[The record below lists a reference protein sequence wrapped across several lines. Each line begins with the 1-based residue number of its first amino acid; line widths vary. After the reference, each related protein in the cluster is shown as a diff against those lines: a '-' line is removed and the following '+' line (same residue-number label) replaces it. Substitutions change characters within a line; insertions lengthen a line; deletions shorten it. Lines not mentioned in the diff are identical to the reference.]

1 MGKSKV
7 TDYMIRYIE
16 ENRIDAKSLAAH
28 AGIDAGKLRK
38 DYKEPLDAEEFLSLC
53 AYLHCPGAGAPPPSA
68 RTTPSAPS
76 TSSFSRSAESVGMMP
91 VSAAS

>member
-16 ENRIDAKSLAAH
+16 ENRMDAKSLAAH

-38 DYKEPLDAEEFLSLC
+38 DYKEPLDAEDLGIRPEQVQRML
-53 AYLHCPGAGAPPPSA
+53 
-68 RTTPSAPS
+68 
-76 TSSFSRSAESVGMMP
+76 
-91 VSAAS
+91 

>member
-38 DYKEPLDAEEFLSLC
+38 DLPIEVP
-53 AYLHCPGAGAPPPSA
+53 HCPD
-68 RTTPSAPS
+68 
-76 TSSFSRSAESVGMMP
+76 
-91 VSAAS
+91 

>member
-53 AYLHCPGAGAPPPSA
+53 AYLGIRPEQYSGCCEPL
-68 RTTPSAPS
+68 
-76 TSSFSRSAESVGMMP
+76 F
-91 VSAAS
+91 ASDIITCNA

>member
-16 ENRIDAKSLAAH
+16 ENRMDAKSLAAH

-38 DYKEPLDAEEFLSLC
+38 DYKEPLDAEEFLSFVFL
-53 AYLHCPGAGAPPPSA
+53 L
-68 RTTPSAPS
+68 
-76 TSSFSRSAESVGMMP
+76 
-91 VSAAS
+91 

>member
-16 ENRIDAKSLAAH
+16 ENRM
-28 AGIDAGKLRK
+28 DAGKLRK

-53 AYLHCPGAGAPPPSA
+53 AYLGIRPEQVQ
-68 RTTPSAPS
+68 R
-76 TSSFSRSAESVGMMP
+76 ML
-91 VSAAS
+91 

>member
-16 ENRIDAKSLAAH
+16 ENRMDAKSLAAH

-53 AYLHCPGAGAPPPSA
+53 AYLGNRYSGCCEPL
-68 RTTPSAPS
+68 
-76 TSSFSRSAESVGMMP
+76 F
-91 VSAAS
+91 ASDIITCNA

>member
-16 ENRIDAKSLAAH
+16 EKRMDAKSLAAM
-28 AGIDAGKLRK
+28 RK

-53 AYLHCPGAGAPPPSA
+53 AYLGIRPEQVQ
-68 RTTPSAPS
+68 R
-76 TSSFSRSAESVGMMP
+76 ML
-91 VSAAS
+91 

>member
-16 ENRIDAKSLAAH
+16 ENRMDAKSLAAH

-38 DYKEPLDAEEFLSLC
+38 DYKEPLDAEEFLSWYQTGTGT
-53 AYLHCPGAGAPPPSA
+53 ADAVNHYLPP
-68 RTTPSAPS
+68 T
-76 TSSFSRSAESVGMMP
+76 
-91 VSAAS
+91 

>member
-16 ENRIDAKSLAAH
+16 ENRMDAKSLAAH

-38 DYKEPLDAEEFLSLC
+38 DYKEPLDAEEFLSL
-53 AYLHCPGAGAPPPSA
+53 YLGIRPEQVQ
-68 RTTPSAPS
+68 R
-76 TSSFSRSAESVGMMP
+76 ML
-91 VSAAS
+91 

>member
-16 ENRIDAKSLAAH
+16 ENRMDAKSLAAH

-53 AYLHCPGAGAPPPSA
+53 A
-68 RTTPSAPS
+68 
-76 TSSFSRSAESVGMMP
+76 
-91 VSAAS
+91 

>member
-38 DYKEPLDAEEFLSLC
+38 DYKEPLDAEE
-53 AYLHCPGAGAPPPSA
+53 SA
-68 RTTPSAPS
+68 HIL
-76 TSSFSRSAESVGMMP
+76 
-91 VSAAS
+91 VSDRNRYSGCCEPLFASDIITCNA

>member
-16 ENRIDAKSLAAH
+16 ENRMDAKSLAAH

-38 DYKEPLDAEEFLSLC
+38 DYKEQI
-53 AYLHCPGAGAPPPSA
+53 G
-68 RTTPSAPS
+68 R
-76 TSSFSRSAESVGMMP
+76 
-91 VSAAS
+91 ASCRERV

>member
-16 ENRIDAKSLAAH
+16 ENRMDAKSLAAH

-53 AYLHCPGAGAPPPSA
+53 SISWYQTGTGTADAVNHYLPP
-68 RTTPSAPS
+68 T
-76 TSSFSRSAESVGMMP
+76 
-91 VSAAS
+91 

>member
-38 DYKEPLDAEEFLSLC
+38 TIQKRQHHYC
-53 AYLHCPGAGAPPPSA
+53 ATG
-68 RTTPSAPS
+68 
-76 TSSFSRSAESVGMMP
+76 
-91 VSAAS
+91 

>member
-7 TDYMIRYIE
+7 TDCMIRYIE

-53 AYLHCPGAGAPPPSA
+53 AYLGIRPEQVQ
-68 RTTPSAPS
+68 R
-76 TSSFSRSAESVGMMP
+76 ML
-91 VSAAS
+91 

>member
-16 ENRIDAKSLAAH
+16 ENRMDAKSL

-53 AYLHCPGAGAPPPSA
+53 AYLGIRPEQVQ
-68 RTTPSAPS
+68 R
-76 TSSFSRSAESVGMMP
+76 ML
-91 VSAAS
+91 

>member
-16 ENRIDAKSLAAH
+16 ENRMDAKSLAAH

-38 DYKEPLDAEEFLSLC
+38 DYKEPLDAEEFIL
-53 AYLHCPGAGAPPPSA
+53 
-68 RTTPSAPS
+68 
-76 TSSFSRSAESVGMMP
+76 
-91 VSAAS
+91 VSDRNRYSGCCEPLFASDIITCNA

>member
-16 ENRIDAKSLAAH
+16 ENRMDAKSLAA
-28 AGIDAGKLRK
+28 DAGKLRK

-53 AYLHCPGAGAPPPSA
+53 AYLGIRPEQVQ
-68 RTTPSAPS
+68 R
-76 TSSFSRSAESVGMMP
+76 ML
-91 VSAAS
+91 